1 MQFKGRTVIVLL
13 LLAMAASTLATLVV
27 ADRLITGQQSNDGA
41 ASAAAAGAGGFTDKE
56 TEKLEKVFSLIKSK
70 YFLEVEREDVVE
82 GAINGMIATLNDPY
96 TTYMKTDVAQHFTES
111 IEGSFSGIG
120 AEVTMQDGKVTI
132 MAAIKDS
139 PAQRAGLLAQDIIV
153 SVNGESLEGLK
164 LDEAVQK
171 IRGPKGTK
179 VKLEIQRTDSP
190 QNIQLTIV
198 RDDIDY
204 ETVYAEMLDNG
215 IGKIEIRQFS
225 MHTGERF
232 VEELE
237 ALEQQG
243 MKALIIDVRSNPGG
257 VLPVVVSVAQP
268 FIEKGRPI
276 VQVEDRDG
284 KREQTLSKGGGK
296 DYPIAVLTNKG
307 SASASEVLAGALRE
321 EAGAILVGE
330 PTFGKG
336 TVQVS
341 YDKLFDDGSLIK
353 MTIAKWLTP
362 QGNWVNETGL
372 APDIAVD
379 PPAYFTVARMPKTR
393 VLEAELFG
401 EDVKSLQIMLEG
413 LGYKVGRQDGFFD
426 AATVKAVKQF
436 QEKEDLEVTGK
447 VADADV
453 ERIEAQIIKAILDDE
468 GDVQLKAAIEA
479 VQEKLDQ

>member
-27 ADRLITGQQSNDGA
+27 ADRLITGQQGNDGA
-41 ASAAAAGAGGFTDKE
+41 ATAAAAGAGGFTDKE
-56 TEKLEKVFSLIKSK
+56 YEKLEKIFSLIKSK
-70 YFLEVEREDVVE
+70 YFLEVDRGEVVE
-82 GAINGMIATLNDPY
+82 GAINGMIAALNDPY

-120 AEVTMQDGKVTI
+120 AEVTMQEGKVTI

-139 PAQRAGLLAQDIIV
+139 PAQRAGLLAKDIIV

-179 VKLEIQRTDSP
+179 VKLEIQRVDSP

-204 ETVYAEMLDNG
+204 ETVYAEMLEDG

-232 VEELE
+232 IEELE

-243 MKALIIDVRSNPGG
+243 MKALVIDVRSNPGG

-268 FIEKGRPI
+268 FIQKGRPI

-330 PTFGKG
+330 QTFGKG

-362 QGNWVNETGL
+362 QGNWVNETGID
-372 APDIAVD
+372 PDIAVD
-379 PPAYFTVARMPKTR
+379 PPAYFTVARLPKTR
-393 VLEAELFG
+393 VLEAEMFG

-426 AATVKAVKQF
+426 AATTAAVKHF
-436 QEKEDLEVTGK
+436 QAQEGLEATGK

-453 ERIEAQIIKAILDDE
+453 DRLEAQIIKAILDDA
-468 GDVQLKAAIEA
+468 GDVQLKAAVEA
-479 VQEKLDQ
+479 VREKLSQ